1 MRRLL
6 SVSML
11 ALACCFV
18 MGCSGTNESTVSPT
32 KPADSKAAEE
42 KLNKNVEDS
51 KVPAAIRDR
60 VKGRGSTERTRPGQ

>member
-6 SVSML
+6 SVSFL

-18 MGCSGTNESTVSPT
+18 MGCSGTNETTVSPT

-42 KLNKNVEDS
+42 KLNENVE
-51 KVPAAIRDR
+51 KAAVPDVIRDR
-60 VKGRGSTERTRPGQ
+60 VKGRGNTERTRPGQ